1 MLRKLRS
8 EFDFTV
14 THRGFQ
20 IHPEWPA
27 EGLPPEKFRPGMDP
41 KTRQATWERISAM
54 GAAAGVVM
62 KPPKKYANSLLA
74 LQAGEFAADTGL
86 AEPFEE
92 RIFRAYFAEGLN
104 IGERGVLLDLA
115 AEAGVDRTALD
126 EALASNQYALR
137 IRNHALAANQL
148 GVSGVPTFFIG
159 DWPLV
164 GAQSEDVMR
173 RVLERAR
180 EHLAASK

>member
-41 KTRQATWERISAM
+41 KTRQAMWERISAM

-62 KPPKKYANSLLA
+62 KPPKTYANSLLA
-74 LQAGEFAADTGL
+74 LQAGEFAADAGMGE
-86 AEPFEE
+86 AFEE
-92 RIFRAYFAEGLN
+92 RMFRAYFAEGLN
-104 IGERGVLLDLA
+104 LGVRNVLLDLA
-115 AEAGVDRTALD
+115 AEVGIDRAALD
-126 EALASNQYALR
+126 EALASDQYAIR
-137 IRNHALAANQL
+137 IRNHALAASQL

-164 GAQSEDVMR
+164 GAQSEEVMR

-180 EHLAASK
+180 ERLEASK